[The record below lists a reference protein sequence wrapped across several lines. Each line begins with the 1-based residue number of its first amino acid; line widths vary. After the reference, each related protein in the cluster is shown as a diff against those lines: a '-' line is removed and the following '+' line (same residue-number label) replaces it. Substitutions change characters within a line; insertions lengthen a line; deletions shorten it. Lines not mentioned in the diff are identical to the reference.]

1 MPTFNCPTCRA
12 TLTVPRREDAPYRPF
27 CSYRCKMVDLH
38 KWFDEQYRI
47 SEPLDTPVE
56 TPEQS
61 SPPAPDPD
69 DE

>member
-1 MPTFNCPTCRA
+1 M
-12 TLTVPRREDAPYRPF
+12 PRREDAPYRPF